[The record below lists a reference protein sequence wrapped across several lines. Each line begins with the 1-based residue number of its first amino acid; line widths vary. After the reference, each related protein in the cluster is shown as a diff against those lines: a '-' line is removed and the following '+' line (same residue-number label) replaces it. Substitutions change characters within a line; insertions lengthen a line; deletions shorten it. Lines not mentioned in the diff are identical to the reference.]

1 MRVPVT
7 GFLAP
12 CSHQRRVECPKREV
26 ALLPL
31 SLCSSAVSFPG
42 GESPTTTLRPDRLS
56 GPPPPT
62 VQPQRLSGD
71 TWLVNSRGHVMAE
84 KQSALAD
91 DTQGIN

>member
-7 GFLAP
+7 GFPAP

-42 GESPTTTLRPDRLS
+42 GESPTTILRQDRLS
-56 GPPPPT
+56 GPPRQSNPSVCQET
-62 VQPQRLSGD
+62 
-71 TWLVNSRGHVMAE
+71 RGSSTAE
-84 KQSALAD
+84 A
-91 DTQGIN
+91 T